1 MLFPPSLKAP
11 YLKSL
16 PVKVL
21 TAPVP
26 PLPRPPPKP
35 QEKASIAPLTPPPD
49 LASPF
54 SRPPAKPPDL
64 RPTYHHPSSTHFS
77 QIVILLLAKYYV
89 TIKLCKITFKHKR
102 FEILLKLTRK
112 NKLDNFPC

>member
-11 YLKSL
+11 YLKSP

-26 PLPRPPPKP
+26 PVPRPPLEPP
-35 QEKASIAPLTPPPD
+35 EKTFITTLTPPPD

-102 FEILLKLTRK
+102 FEILLKLTRT
-112 NKLDNFPC
+112 N